1 MTGPVGMIETNTRLA
16 SKHLANRDSSPS
28 RLDGFVH
35 RWGGPWVAVTL
46 AISIILGG
54 ATHGDAV
61 STLIVRLVCVPL
73 LVAGVARLPRSPS
86 RQFTFAVW
94 LLAAAAML
102 PLLQVIPLPPALWQA
117 LPGRQFLIAGDRLA
131 GLHGLWRPLSLTPDA
146 TLNMLPALAIPAA
159 FFLAT
164 ASLDDKRRRILSLV
178 ILLCALGAVV
188 LGGLQVLGGPESTL
202 RFYAITNA
210 DSAVGFFANRNH
222 QAALLVA
229 GIPCA
234 AYWALWLLRGR
245 GMAMPALIAIFL
257 GLIFVL
263 IIGLGVTR
271 SRAGVVLGLAAIV
284 GSLAMMLRTRNVGAR
299 PLVLGFIGA
308 IVTGAVTVGLF
319 SLSGLLDRF
328 QSSDAMTNG
337 RLSVYPTIAKA
348 ASSFW
353 PAGAGF
359 GAFVP
364 VYQMFEPVNSI
375 SGIFLNH
382 AHNDYLELWLE
393 GGLPA
398 VLLVVAGLAWVGW
411 TGLGVWSARSTNDR
425 DLPRAASV
433 IVLALLVHSMV
444 DYPVRTAAIAAVF
457 GVCCGM
463 MIPSRER

>member
-1 MTGPVGMIETNTRLA
+1 MGSRGGA
-16 SKHLANRDSSPS
+16 PS
-28 RLDGFVH
+28 RLEGFIH
-35 RWGGPWVAVTL
+35 RWDGLWVAGSFAV
-46 AISIILGG
+46 SIILGG
-54 ATHGDAV
+54 ATHGDAI

-73 LVAGVARLPRSPS
+73 LVAGVARLPRNPS

-94 LLAAAAML
+94 LLAAAFIL
-102 PLLQVIPLPPALWQA
+102 PVLQLIPLPPAIWQA
-117 LPGRQFLIAGDRLA
+117 LPGRQFLVTGDRLA

-146 TLNMLPALAIPAA
+146 TLNMLPALAVPAA
-159 FFLAT
+159 FFFAT
-164 ASLDDKRRRILSLV
+164 ASLDETGRRILSLV
-178 ILLCALGAVV
+178 ILLCALGAVI

-229 GIPCA
+229 GIPFA
-234 AYWALWLLRGR
+234 AYWALWLLRVR

-284 GSLAMMLRTRNVGAR
+284 GSLAMMLRTRNAGGAR
-299 PLVLGFIGA
+299 PLLLGFIGA

-328 QSSDAMTNG
+328 QSTDAMTNG

-364 VYQMFEPVNSI
+364 VYQMFEPVNSV

-398 VLLVVAGLAWVGW
+398 VLLVAAGLAWVGW

-444 DYPVRTAAIAAVF
+444 DYPIRTAAIAAVF